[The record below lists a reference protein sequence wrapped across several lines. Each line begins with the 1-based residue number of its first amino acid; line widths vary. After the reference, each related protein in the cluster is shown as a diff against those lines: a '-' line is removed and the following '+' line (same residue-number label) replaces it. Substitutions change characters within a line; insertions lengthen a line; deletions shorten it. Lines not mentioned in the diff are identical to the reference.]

1 MNKTKA
7 IMMHL
12 QEVGSITSWEAIKEY
27 GATRLSAIIFVL
39 RHKYNM
45 EIENE
50 WIDFTDRFGNKSKYV
65 KYNLKDKDKE
75 DK

>member
-1 MNKTKA
+1 
-7 IMMHL
+7 MMHL

-45 EIENE
+45 NIENE
-50 WIDFTDRFGNKSKYV
+50 WIDFADRFGNKSKYV